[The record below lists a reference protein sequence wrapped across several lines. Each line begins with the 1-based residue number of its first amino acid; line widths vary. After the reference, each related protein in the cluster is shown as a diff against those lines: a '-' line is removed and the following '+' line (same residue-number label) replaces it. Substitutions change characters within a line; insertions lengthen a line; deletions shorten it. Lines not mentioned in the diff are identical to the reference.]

1 VEILVQ
7 LPDDLAQHSN
17 PGREALEALVVQ
29 GYRAG
34 TLSQYQAS
42 QLLGMTRFEFES
54 FLKERDICDH
64 AYGAPDLERDREVLE
79 MLRARGLL
87 KR

>member
-1 VEILVQ
+1 MEILVQ
-7 LPDDLAQHSN
+7 LPDDLVQHSN

-29 GYRAG
+29 GYQVG

-42 QLLGMTRFEFES
+42 QLLGMSRVEFES
-54 FLKERDICDH
+54 FLKQRDIYDH
-64 AYGAPDLERDREVLE
+64 AYGSTDLERDREVLE